1 MEQCP
6 GIGRPTKE
14 LIMPSEVVNPM
25 LTTSA
30 SRRAGLMLR
39 ARVWIKSLEL
49 DAALADGADPA
60 QSEELALRAEQLA
73 TRKKR
78 DELASGVNRLIAITD
93 RQHRATAPPPHPF
106 SGSREVQDYHSLLL
120 DLELR
125 LRAYRPVAPRGIA
138 LISLMLDDGHGPLSA
153 ESSPATLER
162 AVRAAL
168 SALDDGTDARGDAQP
183 GIGARAE
190 QTVA

>member
-1 MEQCP
+1 
-6 GIGRPTKE
+6 
-14 LIMPSEVVNPM
+14 MPSEVVNPV
-25 LTTSA
+25 LTPSA
-30 SRRAGLMLR
+30 SRRPGLMLR

-73 TRKKR
+73 TRTKR
-78 DELASGVNRLIAITD
+78 DELASGINHLIAITD
-93 RQHRATAPPPHPF
+93 RHHRARAAPPHPF
-106 SGSREVQDYHSLLL
+106 SGSRDGRDYHSLLL

-125 LRAYRPVAPRGIA
+125 LRAYRPVALRGLA

-153 ESSPATLER
+153 DSSAATLER
-162 AVRAAL
+162 AIRAAL
-168 SALDDGTDARGDAQP
+168 SALDGGTDARGDAQP
-183 GIGARAE
+183 GLGARAQ